1 MVLEIQRIIK
11 AGKLD
16 SLFYIKENTLF
27 QYKEKEKEIEI
38 KKIDNNT
45 EMFLLINKYCFDND
59 CKKINSILM
68 ESEDIKEFFETTNKK
83 RKKSFNI

>member
-11 AGKLD
+11 DGKLD

-27 QYKEKEKEIEI
+27 QFKEKEIEI

-45 EMFLLINKYCFDND
+45 EMFLLINKYCFDNE

-68 ESEDIKEFFETTNKK
+68 EAEDIKEFFETTNKK

>member
-27 QYKEKEKEIEI
+27 QYKEKEIEI